1 MPNDWLLSYPGAA
14 LPFGSVASG
23 YVFTKAPDLGAPD
36 VETDDASRPRAD
48 GVMFGVDYFG
58 GRTIGFDISVAGAN
72 EADARARLAVLT
84 KAWRADAV
92 RRTPGAVTTLTADT
106 GRVTFGR
113 PRRFASV
120 DTFLPEGLTE
130 VVADFACADP
140 LWYGQENLST
150 VALTP
155 PPGGGLIAPL
165 AEPLATTSTSDRSTA
180 LVVGG
185 EVPTWPVFEIAGPI
199 TNPVVEIVGLF
210 KMEFRTTLAYDET
223 LVVDTR
229 PWARTILRNGASV
242 AGSLT
247 RTSARLSQAAIPPGA
262 YEMVLRGASE
272 PGTAN
277 VRAIWRDAYLTP

>member
-1 MPNDWLLSYPGAA
+1 MPNDWHLSYPGAD

-23 YVFTKAPDLGAPD
+23 YVFTKAPDLGAAD
-36 VETDDASRPRAD
+36 IETDDATRPRAD
-48 GVMFGVDYFG
+48 GVMFGADYFG
-58 GRTIGFDISVAGAN
+58 GRTIGFDIAVNGAS
-72 EADARARLAVLT
+72 ELDARARLSVLT
-84 KAWRADAV
+84 QAWRADAV
-92 RRTPGAVTTLTADT
+92 RRTPGAVATLTADT
-106 GRVTFGR
+106 GRLTFGR

-120 DTFLPEGLTE
+120 DTYLPDGLTD

-140 LWYGQENLST
+140 LWYGVENLST
-150 VALTP
+150 VALAP

-165 AEPLATTSTSDRSTA
+165 AEPLATTPTSDRSTA

-199 TNPVVEIVGLF
+199 TNPTVEIVGLF

-247 RTSARLSQAAIPPGA
+247 RTSARLSQASIPPGA
-262 YEMVLRGASE
+262 YEMVLRGSSE
-272 PGTAN
+272 PGTAY
-277 VRAIWRDAYLTP
+277 VRALWRDAYLTP